1 MKALAVKMETV
12 IVLVK
17 VDRIRHVLCIKCMK
31 SVVKYFIRSRCFI
44 FARSS

>member
-1 MKALAVKMETV
+1 MKALTVKMETV

-17 VDRIRHVLCIKCMK
+17 VDRIWHVLCMKCMK
-31 SVVKYFIRSRCFI
+31 SVVKYFIVSRCFI